1 VFQTEPNLSMFG
13 IDIGYYRVFT
23 NHENSLMFVDRLIRR
38 CLNFV
43 ALCHVRDNI
52 TLRRTNSSSLL
63 FCYVD
68 SCILNAFLFLIF
80 KAYWLT

>member
-1 VFQTEPNLSMFG
+1 MQSVFQTECNLRMFG
-13 IDIGYYRVFT
+13 IDIGYYRVFI
-23 NHENSLMFVDRLIRR
+23 NNELSLIFVDRLIRQ

-68 SCILNAFLFLIF
+68 SS
-80 KAYWLT
+80 